1 MSTLWNSWG
10 STFLVALLA
19 GFSLSAE
26 FASAQDVQ
34 ASILVETGGQPSM
47 SMDYRANA
55 RGVRVDITQS
65 QPLSII
71 WMQGPPPKILLLQHA
86 NRRYIELG
94 EPKFQMIQQL
104 KQQMW
109 TVLFLHQSSH
119 GDRAKKYCHI
129 ELKDDTQI
137 LQ

>member
-71 WMQGPPPKILLLQHA
+71 WMQGPPPKILLLQQYG
-86 NRRYIELG
+86 RMRLL
-94 EPKFQMIQQL
+94 FQTHPLKRDHMGQLQQESL
-104 KQQMW
+104 K
-109 TVLFLHQSSH
+109 
-119 GDRAKKYCHI
+119 I
-129 ELKDDTQI
+129 
-137 LQ
+137 